1 MAGSERPTEHQDEPL
16 FQGQEE
22 QERVYAPEEVPGTDI
37 PPVERDA
44 GATSA
49 DNTAVATDPDR
60 DTTTGDTIFM
70 RR

>member
-1 MAGSERPTEHQDEPL
+1 MSGSERPNEHRDETL

-22 QERVYAPEEVPGTDI
+22 QEQVYAPEEVPNTDI

-49 DNTAVATDPDR
+49 ENTAVATDPDE
-60 DTTTGDTIFM
+60 DNTIGDTIFT